1 MKKHFLTFM
10 TNEGM
15 TKGSKDCYCAYVNKA
30 YELFSKPHILKTY
43 PTIYDRMLD
52 LTKRSRMKYCEYLI
66 SLLNVEIQSPL
77 SDCNKDY
84 LRKYKSGVTML
95 SRFVSSGTY
104 PYNGSKQFNTK
115 FSVSYSVDD
124 LIDNFTFR
132 IETQDRIYASKN
144 CFPCRLLGSKIYAS
158 KSIYHQQYKDILNKT
173 FYKTKFL
180 VNDKRDYVTLEKI
193 DALNILGGISIHTR
207 SKEYDVYTDT
217 FSGNHYT
224 GCVKTKGKILEDL
237 SLDHDKPLENII
249 NSEIYKLPELKKL
262 SDAIWGY
269 HSKTGLT
276 GTQLTTNFY
285 DKVYGSLAMDEKRLL
300 DEVAELY
307 KCIELTIM
315 DGRMNSALNNK
326 IITTPPLGSDL

>member
-1 MKKHFLTFM
+1 MKKHFITFM

-15 TKGSKDCYCAYVNKA
+15 TKGAKDSYCTYVNKA

-52 LTKRSRMKYCEYLI
+52 LTKRSRIKYCEYLI
-66 SLLNVEIQSPL
+66 SLLNVEIHSPL
-77 SDCNKDY
+77 SGCNKDY

-95 SRFVSSGTY
+95 SRFVSSDTY

-115 FSVSYSVDD
+115 FSVSYSIDD

-144 CFPCRLLGSKIYAS
+144 CFPCRLLGRKIYAS
-158 KSIYHQQYKDILNKT
+158 KSIYHKQYKDILNKT

-217 FSGNHYT
+217 FSGNQYT

-237 SLDHDKPLENII
+237 SLDHDRPLENII

-262 SDAIWGY
+262 SDAIWEY

-285 DKVYGSLAMDEKRLL
+285 DKVYVSLAIDEKRLL

-307 KCIELTIM
+307 KHIELTIM
-315 DGRMNSALNNK
+315 DGRINSALNNK
-326 IITTPPLGSDL
+326 IIIAPPLGSDL